1 MNKQKFQK
9 SLQSLSSWRERAFIV
24 SLAERALP
32 NAMLYL
38 GNLNE
43 EIPSELEAMLHA
55 IWQHLIIEPDETE
68 IINLLDEVIA
78 HLPEEDESDSYGALP
93 ATDCLSLL
101 EQALLSGVNE
111 EKRRGHDASQ
121 SSVNTIIQFI
131 EFSEGDGLS
140 ENALIKLFDSHP
152 LVAREFSFQS
162 EVNDLLRS
170 GTHPGDALI
179 FELRA
184 LAQDEGISNI
194 GISLN

>member
-9 SLQSLSSWRERAFIV
+9 SLQTLSSWRERAFIV

-43 EIPSELEAMLHA
+43 EIPSELDAMLQA
-55 IWQHLIIEPDETE
+55 IWQHLIIDPDEAE

-78 HLPEEDESDSYGALP
+78 HLPESSESDSYGALP
-93 ATDCLSLL
+93 TTDCLSLL

-111 EKRRGHDASQ
+111 EKRRAFDASQ

-140 ENALIKLFDSHP
+140 ENDLIKLFDSHP

-162 EVNDLLRS
+162 EVNDILRS
-170 GTHPGDALI
+170 ASHPGEALI
-179 FELRA
+179 FELRE

-194 GISLN
+194 GISLT

>member
-43 EIPSELEAMLHA
+43 EIPSELDAMLQA
-55 IWQHLIIEPDETE
+55 IWQHLIIDPDEAE

-78 HLPEEDESDSYGALP
+78 NLPEPSESDSYGILP
-93 ATDCLSLL
+93 TADCLSLL

-111 EKRRGHDASQ
+111 EKRRAFDASQ
-121 SSVNTIIQFI
+121 SSLNTIIQFI

-140 ENALIKLFDSHP
+140 ENDLIKLFDSHP

-162 EVNDLLRS
+162 EVNDILRS
-170 GTHPGDALI
+170 ASHPGEALI
-179 FELRA
+179 FELRE

-194 GISLN
+194 GISLT

>member
-32 NAMLYL
+32 NAKLYL
-38 GNLNE
+38 GSLNE
-43 EIPSELEAMLHA
+43 EIPSELDAIVEA
-55 IWQHLIIEPDETE
+55 IWQHLIIDPDEAE

-78 HLPEEDESDSYGALP
+78 HLPETIESDSYGVIP
-93 ATDCLSLL
+93 TMDCLTLL

-111 EKRRGHDASQ
+111 EKRRAFDASQ

-131 EFSEGDGLS
+131 EFSEGEGLS
-140 ENALIKLFDSHP
+140 ENELIKLFDSHP

-170 GTHPGDALI
+170 ATHPGEALI
-179 FELRA
+179 IELRE

-194 GISLN
+194 GISLT